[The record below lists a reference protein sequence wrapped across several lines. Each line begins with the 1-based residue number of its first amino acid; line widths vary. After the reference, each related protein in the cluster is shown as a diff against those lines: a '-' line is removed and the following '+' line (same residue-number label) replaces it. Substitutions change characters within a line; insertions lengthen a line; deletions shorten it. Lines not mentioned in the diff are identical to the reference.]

1 MTYGCRKCLDKVTMS
16 EQLMANHF
24 KHCKGLKEKTAGPEK
39 VNNDTGG
46 PSSDVMAGRSK
57 DKPKK
62 KKKMKS
68 HKTSPEVPPPTGST
82 VSPHHSACTAT
93 KKLPAGAEEISP
105 KMRSPAR
112 SRKHSSKHG
121 RDGGEKLTKKSEDT
135 SKKGALEKGTLWK
148 GKTCSKDK
156 TDLDKPCKKKKNSKC
171 CETVSSPIPDV

>member
-1 MTYGCRKCLDKVTMS
+1 MTYGCQKCLDKVTML

-46 PSSDVMAGRSK
+46 PSSDAMAGRSK
-57 DKPKK
+57 DKSKKKK
-62 KKKMKS
+62 KKKMKF
-68 HKTSPEVPPPTGST
+68 HQKSPEVPPPTGST
-82 VSPHHSACTAT
+82 VNPHHSACTAT
-93 KKLPAGAEEISP
+93 KKLPAGAKEMSP

-135 SKKGALEKGTLWK
+135 PKKDALAKGTLHK

-156 TDLDKPCKKKKNSKC
+156 TDLDKPCKKKKK
-171 CETVSSPIPDV
+171 T